1 MLFIYG
7 RTAPPTSTFHIYLP
21 VPYEGTLVGSVE
33 RDSMP
38 VGSFDHGYYSARERS
53 WWKSATGKRGHRAG
67 AKTVTLRTH
76 RQGR

>member
-21 VPYEGTLVGSVE
+21 VPYEGIPQTSGE
-33 RDSMP
+33 RGTRFP
-38 VGSFDHGYYSARERS
+38 PPARFRRQRRPS
-53 WWKSATGKRGHRAG
+53 K
-67 AKTVTLRTH
+67 VITLRTH